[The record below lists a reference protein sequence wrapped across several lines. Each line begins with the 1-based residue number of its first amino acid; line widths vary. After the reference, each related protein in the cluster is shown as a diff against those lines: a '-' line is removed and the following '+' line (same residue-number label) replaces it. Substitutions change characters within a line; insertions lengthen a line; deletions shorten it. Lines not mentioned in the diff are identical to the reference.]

1 MKKRKILILVV
12 LTIFV
17 IGMTMSSVSAS
28 HTFKLGKYKGKL
40 SDKKY
45 KQLKNANK
53 KGKYKRFVVKTGKYK
68 THKIPKY
75 KKKKVTKYKWKYK
88 TVLETKSV
96 YNSDF
101 SECTDYDYDVDKYF
115 DNGWTYYGYKTV
127 EENDGHIYKFYA
139 KFKKKVKYTTTKKV
153 KVGIKKVKAPVYME
167 ILSCEDGKGW
177 IELSVYDKYDSCIA
191 IKEIDI

>member
-1 MKKRKILILVV
+1 MKKSKILILVV

-17 IGMTMSSVSAS
+17 VGMTMSSVSAS
-28 HTFKLGKYKGKL
+28 HTFKIGKYKGKL

-53 KGKYKRFVVKTGKYK
+53 NGKYKRFVVKTGKYK
-68 THKIPKY
+68 IHKIPKY

-88 TVLETKSV
+88 TVLQTKSV

-115 DNGWTYYGYKTV
+115 NNGWTYYGYKSV
-127 EENDGHIYKFYA
+127 EENDGHVYKFYA

-153 KVGIKKVKAPVYME
+153 KVGTKKVKAPVYME
-167 ILSCEDGKGW
+167 ILSGEDAKGW
-177 IELSVYDKYDSCIA
+177 IEVSIYDKYNSCID